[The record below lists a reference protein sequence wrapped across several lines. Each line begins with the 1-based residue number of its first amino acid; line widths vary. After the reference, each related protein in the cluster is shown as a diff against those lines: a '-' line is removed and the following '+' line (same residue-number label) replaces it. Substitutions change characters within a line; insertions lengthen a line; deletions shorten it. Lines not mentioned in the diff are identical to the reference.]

1 MHKWPKNVQQNS
13 TQNNE
18 IYGSQWTNLKRL
30 LESDLIV
37 LELSFLSSNPPNLF
51 SCSPSQT
58 LSKFPFPHL
67 SLSHVS
73 VPPKSANLA
82 SFSHKPLPTPLLL
95 IQEDV
100 ITFNNPH
107 GQPCFLLHVHEA
119 WLLQEEVPPLQK
131 KIFNSYPSGPEIPFD
146 ANYKSNDNNIKKL
159 GLGLQKGVY
168 TYLKSNFKL
177 ILLLLT
183 LFYIKIK

>member
-1 MHKWPKNVQQNS
+1 MHKRPKNVQQNS

-37 LELSFLSSNPPNLF
+37 LELSFLSSNPPHLF
-51 SCSPSQT
+51 SGSPSQT

-82 SFSHKPLPTPLLL
+82 SFSYKPLPTPLLL

-100 ITFNNPH
+100 IPSTTPMVSHPFCHMSMQLGSSRKRSPH
-107 GQPCFLLHVHEA
+107 
-119 WLLQEEVPPLQK
+119 
-131 KIFNSYPSGPEIPFD
+131 
-146 ANYKSNDNNIKKL
+146 
-159 GLGLQKGVY
+159 
-168 TYLKSNFKL
+168 FKRKF
-177 ILLLLT
+177 LT
-183 LFYIKIK
+183 LTRVAWNTLRCKL